1 MLLNTQ
7 TWLQHVIILCCNWQ
21 SGRSILYVSNDTHSI
36 ARGGRDTHWTPA
48 SPNDSAYLYSQSLK
62 RCKPGRLHVLYSLG
76 KFNLQR
82 KRGGKKNSQRSSE
95 EVFEQN
101 FRSVRAPGLGL
112 WPFFFYPTGLQR
124 PWHMSGGAVCPL
136 SGYRHEPVALQ
147 EHSHRTLPCL
157 GSHAQPCRCQ
167 KSQVFPRGSGFSKPH
182 WYFPSFCIDSA
193 WHSLG
198 C

>member
-1 MLLNTQ
+1 MTAHTFTARAWSDANLGGSM
-7 TWLQHVIILCCNWQ
+7 C
-21 SGRSILYVSNDTHSI
+21 SI
-36 ARGGRDTHWTPA
+36 A
-48 SPNDSAYLYSQSLK
+48 LE
-62 RCKPGRLHVLYSLG
+62 
-76 KFNLQR
+76 NLTYR
-82 KRGGKKNSQRSSE
+82 EKEGKKNSQRSSE